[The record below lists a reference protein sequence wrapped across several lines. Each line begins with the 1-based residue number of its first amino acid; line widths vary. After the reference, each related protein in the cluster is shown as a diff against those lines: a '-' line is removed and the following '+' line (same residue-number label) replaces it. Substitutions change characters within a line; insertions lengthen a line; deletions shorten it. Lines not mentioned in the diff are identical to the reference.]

1 MSLITLTTDFGTRD
15 AYVAAMKGV
24 ILTLCPST
32 TLVDITH
39 DIPPQDIREGAYI
52 LHHACRWFPPGTVH
66 LAVLDPGVG
75 GARRPITLRT
85 DRHIFVGPDNGLLSR
100 ACARENVVQAVHIA
114 DRRYALPEISRTF
127 HGRDR
132 FAPAAA
138 HLANGLPLSALGP
151 TLADWAQL
159 PDLRPIISRNT
170 LTGSVVHLDRF
181 GNAVTNIL
189 EADFRAFV
197 GASPFEIA
205 VRTIR
210 LTALADSYD
219 AVPPGAPLAI
229 IGSGGELEI
238 SVNGGDAG
246 SAFGIQRGD
255 PVRITK
261 G

>member
-1 MSLITLTTDFGTRD
+1 MSLITLTTDFGARD

-24 ILTLCPST
+24 LLTLCPSA

-39 DIPPQDIREGAYI
+39 EIPPQDIHEAAYV
-52 LHHACRWFPPGTVH
+52 LRHACRWFPPGTVH
-66 LAVLDPGVG
+66 LVVVDPGVG
-75 GARRPITLRT
+75 GARRPIALRT
-85 DRHIFVGPDNGLLSR
+85 DRHTFVGPDNGLLSR
-100 ACARENVVQAVHIA
+100 ACARENTVEAVHIA
-114 DRRYALPEISRTF
+114 DPRYALPEISRTF

-151 TLADWAQL
+151 ALADWVQL
-159 PDLRPIISRNT
+159 PDLRPAIAGDT
-170 LTGSVVHLDRF
+170 LTGSVIHLDRF
-181 GNAVTNIL
+181 GNAVTNLL
-189 EADFRAFV
+189 ELDFRAFI

-205 VRTIR
+205 VRSVR

-229 IGSGGELEI
+229 FGSGGELEI
-238 SVNGGDAG
+238 AVNSGDARAALG
-246 SAFGIQRGD
+246 TQRGD